1 MTRPLLP
8 PIRTSGL
15 CLALLAGAVLG
26 GCATPPVATPEQVS
40 AEQRMLAESAERI
53 ADALA
58 KLAIIEQSSQ
68 RIYAQAITPVEI
80 PSDLQLRVAVDYQG
94 DVKPLVYQL
103 AQTVGYTVQTF
114 GRSST
119 VTPVN
124 IQADD
129 RSVGELLA
137 DVGYQA
143 AWRCDVVVFPE
154 SRTVEL
160 RYDARRP
167 SPKKKP
173 RAS

>member
-1 MTRPLLP
+1 M
-8 PIRTSGL
+8 
-15 CLALLAGAVLG
+15 
-26 GCATPPVATPEQVS
+26 
-40 AEQRMLAESAERI
+40 
-53 ADALA
+53 
-58 KLAIIEQSSQ
+58 
-68 RIYAQAITPVEI
+68 
-80 PSDLQLRVAVDYQG
+80 AVDYQG